1 MNAGFSN
8 VGSASRTA
16 SVTLRYMPLK
26 QATPSG
32 GTARA
37 AGREEAVELRL
48 DLGQPVD
55 DLRHRA
61 VAGTRATRSLSP
73 CMDVGQVLMG
83 GR

>member
-1 MNAGFSN
+1 MNAWFSN

-32 GTARA
+32 GTAGPPGAKKPLSCVSMSVSRA
-37 AGREEAVELRL
+37 TTSATVRS
-48 DLGQPVD
+48 
-55 DLRHRA
+55 
-61 VAGTRATRSLSP
+61 AGTRATRSLSL